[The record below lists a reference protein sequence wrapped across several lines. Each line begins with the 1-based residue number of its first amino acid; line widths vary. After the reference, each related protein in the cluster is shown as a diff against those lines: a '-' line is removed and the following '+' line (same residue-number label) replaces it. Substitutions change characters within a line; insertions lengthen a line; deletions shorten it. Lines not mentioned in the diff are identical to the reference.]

1 MMKTYYYSK
10 NTQSFYVSDINDDIP
25 GDAIEITE
33 EQYHQLLTALNDNC
47 IIFDN
52 LTVSEPRP
60 SQFHLWK
67 NGAWIENV
75 EEKNKYIASENIKK
89 KSNLLA
95 EADKKIAILQDIIDL
110 DMQESNEIEQLKNWK
125 KYRILL
131 TRVDTNNTQIKW
143 PEDPAN

>member
-1 MMKTYYYSK
+1 MKTYYYSK

-25 GDAIEITE
+25 HDAVEITE

-60 SQFHLWK
+60 SQFHTWK
-67 NGAWIENV
+67 DGAWIESV
-75 EEKNKYIASENIKK
+75 EEKNKYLASENIKK

-110 DMQESNEIEQLKNWK
+110 DMQESNEEEQLKNWK

-131 TRVDTNNTQIKW
+131 TRVDVNSENVVF
-143 PEDPAN
+143 PEKP

>member
-60 SQFHLWK
+60 SQFHTWK
-67 NGAWIENV
+67 DGAWIENV

-110 DMQESNEIEQLKNWK
+110 DMQESNEIEQLKKWK